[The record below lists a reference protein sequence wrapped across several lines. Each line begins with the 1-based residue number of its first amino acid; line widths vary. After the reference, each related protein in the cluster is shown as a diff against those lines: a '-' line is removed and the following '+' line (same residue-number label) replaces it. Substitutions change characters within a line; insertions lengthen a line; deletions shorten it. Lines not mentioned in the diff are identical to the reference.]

1 MPNPEK
7 TPAHLTPKIAPHAGW
22 DRNLHFAN
30 EHLELVATLDVGPR
44 ILHLST
50 PGGQNVFKTY
60 THELG
65 GRGETEWMIRG
76 GHRFWIAPEDLERT
90 YHRDNHPV
98 EHTQNLA
105 TGEVVIESTQEAGGR
120 IQKTL
125 GITVAPDAPR
135 VTVRHT
141 ARNID
146 SVPLEFSV
154 WALSVMAPGGIE
166 IIPQPPLGEHPRD
179 LLPNRSMILWPY
191 TDLSDPRWRIGR
203 DFFTLSQR
211 PGLPPAKI
219 GLAHRMRWVA
229 YALGHSLF
237 VKTFEYLEG
246 EIYPDGGCNFETF
259 TNSDM
264 LEIESLAPLKTLAPG
279 EEFTHIEHWSLL
291 PLDSEIPTNSDA
303 DLAKILT
310 PLLAR
315 TGLL

>member
-1 MPNPEK
+1 M
-7 TPAHLTPKIAPHAGW
+7 TPKIAPHAGW
-22 DRNLHFAN
+22 DRNLHFTN
-30 EHLELVATLDVGPR
+30 GHLELVATLDVGPR

-60 THELG
+60 PHELG

-90 YHRDNHPV
+90 YQRDNHPV
-98 EHTQNLA
+98 EHSQNPA

-120 IQKTL
+120 ILKTL
-125 GITVAPDAPR
+125 GISVAPDAPR

-146 SVPLEFSV
+146 SAPLEFSV
-154 WALSVMAPGGIE
+154 WALSVMAPRGIE

-211 PGLPPAKI
+211 SGLPPSKI
-219 GLAHRMRWVA
+219 GLAHRTRWIA

-259 TNSDM
+259 TNADM
-264 LEIESLAPLKTLAPG
+264 LEIESLGPLRTLAPG
-279 EEFTHIEHWSLL
+279 EECTHIEHWSVL
-291 PLDSEIPTNSDA
+291 PFDTDISASTDA
-303 DLAKILT
+303 DLAKTLA
-310 PLLAR
+310 PLLER
-315 TGLL
+315 SGLL

>member
-146 SVPLEFSV
+146 SVPLDFSV

-229 YALGHSLF
+229 YALSHSLF

-291 PLDSEIPTNSDA
+291 PLESEIATNSDE
-303 DLAKILT
+303 DLAKILA
-310 PLLAR
+310 PLLTR

>member
-7 TPAHLTPKIAPHAGW
+7 TLAHLTPKIAPHAGW
-22 DRNLHFAN
+22 DRNLHFGN

-44 ILHLST
+44 ILHFST

-90 YHRDNHPV
+90 YHRDNLPV

-105 TGEVVIESTQEAGGR
+105 TGEVVIESTQETGGR

-125 GITVAPDAPR
+125 GITVAADAPR

-166 IIPQPPLGEHPRD
+166 IIPQPRLGEHPRD

-246 EIYPDGGCNFETF
+246 EIYPDSGCNFETF
-259 TNSDM
+259 TNSNM

-291 PLDSEIPTNSDA
+291 PLESEIATNSDE

>member
-105 TGEVVIESTQEAGGR
+105 TGEVVIESTQETGGR

-291 PLDSEIPTNSDA
+291 PLESEIATNSDE
-303 DLAKILT
+303 DLAKILA
-310 PLLAR
+310 PLLTR

>member
-1 MPNPEK
+1 MK
-7 TPAHLTPKIAPHAGW
+7 PKISPHSGW

-30 EHLELVATLDVGPR
+30 SHLELMVTLDVGPR

-60 THELG
+60 AHELG

-98 EHTQNLA
+98 EHLENPA

-120 IQKTL
+120 ILKTL
-125 GITVAPDAPR
+125 GISVAPDAPR
-135 VTVRHT
+135 ATIRHT

-154 WALSVMAPGGIE
+154 WALSVMAPGGVE

-179 LLPNRSMILWPY
+179 LLPNRTMVLWPY
-191 TDLSDPRWRIGR
+191 TDMSDPRWRIGR

-211 PGLPPAKI
+211 PSLPPCKI
-219 GLAHRMRWVA
+219 GLAHRSGWIA
-229 YALGHSLF
+229 YAMEHSLF
-237 VKTFEYLEG
+237 VKTFEFLEDAT
-246 EIYPDGGCNFETF
+246 YPDGGCNFETF

-264 LEIESLAPLKTLAPG
+264 LEIESLGPLKTLAPG
-279 EEFTHIEHWSLL
+279 EEITHLERWCIL
-291 PLDSEIPTNSDA
+291 PLESPLRTDSDEALTKSI
-303 DLAKILT
+303 T

>member
-1 MPNPEK
+1 
-7 TPAHLTPKIAPHAGW
+7 
-22 DRNLHFAN
+22 
-30 EHLELVATLDVGPR
+30 
-44 ILHLST
+44 
-50 PGGQNVFKTY
+50 
-60 THELG
+60 
-65 GRGETEWMIRG
+65 MIRG

-90 YHRDNHPV
+90 YHRDNYPV

-105 TGEVVIESTQEAGGR
+105 TGEVVIESTQEAGGQ

-125 GITVAPDAPR
+125 GLTVAPDAPR

-179 LLPNRSMILWPY
+179 LLPNRSMTLWPY

-211 PGLPPAKI
+211 PALPPAKI

-246 EIYPDGGCNFETF
+246 AIYPDGGCNFETF

-291 PLDSEIPTNSDA
+291 PLDSKIVTTSDA
-303 DLAKILT
+303 DLAKILP
-310 PLLAR
+310 PLIAR

>member
-90 YHRDNHPV
+90 YHCDNHPV

-246 EIYPDGGCNFETF
+246 EIYPDSGCNFETF

-291 PLDSEIPTNSDA
+291 PLESEIATNSDE
-303 DLAKILT
+303 DLAKILA
-310 PLLAR
+310 PLLTR